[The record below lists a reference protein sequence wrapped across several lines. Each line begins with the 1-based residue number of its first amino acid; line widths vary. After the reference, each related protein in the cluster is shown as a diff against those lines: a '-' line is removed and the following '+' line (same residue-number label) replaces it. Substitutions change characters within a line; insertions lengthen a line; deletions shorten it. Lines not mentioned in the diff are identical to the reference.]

1 MLHISKF
8 WLLLAS
14 HKMNSFSAEIGSRGY
29 HVYRD
34 TTWRNIS
41 LHQPVR
47 VAKETNELSIEKD
60 PYCCKITITRVD
72 RIGPVTIGHIPR
84 CQLSRF
90 VFYFLHEGGS
100 VSGTVAS
107 IAPNISPKPEGGL
120 EILMHF
126 THGNMTILE
135 KMNSFVVLQVERMK
149 EKLNEK
155 VLFEDENTEGLLDE
169 ENYQEE
175 IVVESD
181 EDEDRNKEAGEER
194 ETNSINTVNIIV
206 LD

>member
-1 MLHISKF
+1 
-8 WLLLAS
+8 
-14 HKMNSFSAEIGSRGY
+14 
-29 HVYRD
+29 VYRD

-41 LHQPVR
+41 LHQQVG

-72 RIGPVTIGHIPR
+72 RIGPVTVGHIPR
-84 CQLSRF
+84 ELSRF

-100 VSGTVAS
+100 VFGTVAG
-107 IAPNISPKPEGGL
+107 IAPNISPIPEGGL
-120 EILMHF
+120 EIPILMHF
-126 THGNMTILE
+126 THRNMIILE
-135 KMNSFVVLQVERMK
+135 KMNSFVVRQVERMK
-149 EKLNEK
+149 EKLDEK
-155 VLFEDENTEGLLDE
+155 ELFEDDNAGGVLDE

-181 EDEDRNKEAGEER
+181 DENEDKNKEAGEENDGHQPD
-194 ETNSINTVNIIV
+194 TNTINTDDVIV

>member
-1 MLHISKF
+1 
-8 WLLLAS
+8 
-14 HKMNSFSAEIGSRGY
+14 MNSFSAEIGSRGY

-41 LHQPVR
+41 LHQQVG

-72 RIGPVTIGHIPR
+72 RIGPVTVGHIPR
-84 CQLSRF
+84 ELSRF

-100 VSGTVAS
+100 VFGTVAG
-107 IAPNISPKPEGGL
+107 IAPNISPIPEGGL
-120 EILMHF
+120 EIPILMHF
-126 THGNMTILE
+126 THRNMIILE
-135 KMNSFVVLQVERMK
+135 KMNSFVVRQVERMK
-149 EKLNEK
+149 EKLDEK
-155 VLFEDENTEGLLDE
+155 ELFEDDNAGGVLDE

-181 EDEDRNKEAGEER
+181 DENEDKNKEAGEENDGHQPD
-194 ETNSINTVNIIV
+194 TNTINTDDVIV